1 MQTASLSWTPKTG
14 QAGSLTQ
21 AQESNPH
28 VQETTYAQSR
38 TESLSEVLCCGS
50 VLARVARRGA
60 MISGIRECFNAFAY
74 ATPILRIKKMLRFH
88 SRSVTLNNSECPFA
102 QLPSPVRPI

>member
-1 MQTASLSWTPKTG
+1 
-14 QAGSLTQ
+14 
-21 AQESNPH
+21 
-28 VQETTYAQSR
+28 
-38 TESLSEVLCCGS
+38 
-50 VLARVARRGA
+50 

-88 SRSVTLNNSECPFA
+88 SRSVTLNNSKCPFA